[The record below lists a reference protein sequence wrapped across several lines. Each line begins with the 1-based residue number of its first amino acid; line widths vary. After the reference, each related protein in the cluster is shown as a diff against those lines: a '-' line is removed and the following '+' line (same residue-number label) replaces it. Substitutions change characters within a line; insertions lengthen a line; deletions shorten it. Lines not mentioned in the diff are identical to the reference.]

1 MKKYIFLILAIVAV
15 VAIGGYYF
23 LFGKK
28 DVCKNVIPEDAK
40 AVMVLDSKQLVK
52 QMGIGISGEAAEVE
66 VFQEKGWLTSKP
78 EYPDYQDAE
87 STHNIHYPASDP
99 SVICVGATSYRTG
112 FINCD
117 GIWMDYNRGIGGEVA
132 NYSSRG
138 PTLAGYIKP
147 DVLAPGTNIVA
158 GFNSYYSEMNPGDYM
173 TDYDAREQVIETFAA
188 TCRRHDPS
196 LTYPNNDYGYGEID
210 AEAGLSYLLSH
221 YDKIEELQGFKSLSG
236 QDEIYNLSGQ
246 RLNKLQRGINIIK
259 GKKVVKR

>member
-1 MKKYIFLILAIVAV
+1 
-15 VAIGGYYF
+15 
-23 LFGKK
+23 
-28 DVCKNVIPEDAK
+28 
-40 AVMVLDSKQLVK
+40 
-52 QMGIGISGEAAEVE
+52 
-66 VFQEKGWLTSKP
+66 
-78 EYPDYQDAE
+78 
-87 STHNIHYPASDP
+87 
-99 SVICVGATSYRTG
+99 
-112 FINCD
+112 
-117 GIWMDYNRGIGGEVA
+117 MDYNRGIGGEVA

-138 PTLAGYIKP
+138 STLAGYIKP

-173 TDYDAREQVIETFAA
+173 TDYDVGRFTFNDRSYAWSSQRGTSMACPIVAGIIAQWMEAIPTLTHEQVIETFAA
-188 TCRRHDPS
+188 TCRHHDPS

-221 YDKIEELQGFKSLSG
+221 YDKIEELQGFKSLRG